1 MLSVSC
7 SVAFKPCTLRCARHI
22 VDADAG
28 ALICSQAAQQ
38 VQEAAAAAAE
48 EEPGSLQRLRL
59 RRRMLGMQSRH
70 AAHGCMQSIQ
80 PEAMRLQVSDIAEV
94 YHLSKLPD
102 LQILSLSDNPV
113 TADEDYRA
121 KVIIKFAQEN
131 NSQGIRSC
139 RAVLWSAITAL
150 LSLPARHS
158 S

>member
-1 MLSVSC
+1 
-7 SVAFKPCTLRCARHI
+7 
-22 VDADAG
+22 
-28 ALICSQAAQQ
+28 
-38 VQEAAAAAAE
+38 
-48 EEPGSLQRLRL
+48 
-59 RRRMLGMQSRH
+59 MLGMQSGH
-70 AAHGCMQSIQ
+70 AAHGCMQFIQ

-139 RAVLWSAITAL
+139 ECCPVECHHGIAQLAGTPQFMKTTCRPATATVGL
-150 LSLPARHS
+150 VRSLARWREYVCCMSRVSCAHDATAHYW
-158 S
+158 